1 MTLRSFLI
9 AVSVACIA
17 SRGAAQS
24 TVAGSP
30 SRPPVRDN
38 SFLVEE
44 AYNQEARV
52 VQHISVFALT
62 RRESSWEYGFT
73 QEWPAGSQR
82 HQVSVTVPVMHAADE
97 TGVGDVALNYRY
109 QLAFDDATG
118 NALAPRVSLVLPTG
132 DAGRGRGTS
141 SLGVQV
147 NLPASWG
154 WHRTL
159 VTHWNIGGAWT
170 PSARALSGGR
180 AATRDLT
187 AAASAIW
194 LAMRGL
200 NLMLEAAWAREEIA
214 LAADT
219 RAAEESAWISPGL
232 RAAIDFPSGLQIVP
246 GLAFP
251 IGFGP
256 SEGERRVLV
265 YLSFEHGF

>member
-1 MTLRSFLI
+1 MSFRSLAL
-9 AVSVACIA
+9 AVVAGVGSMVA
-17 SRGAAQS
+17 DPLAAQS
-24 TVAGSP
+24 VQP
-30 SRPPVRDN
+30 LPPVRDN

-52 VQHISVFALT
+52 VQHVNVLSLA
-62 RRESSWEYGFT
+62 RRSSGWEYGFT

-82 HQVSVTVPVMHAADE
+82 HQLSVTVPIVNAADQ
-97 TGVGDVALNYRY
+97 TGVGDVSLNYRY

-118 NALAPRVSLVLPTG
+118 NALAPRLSLVLPTG
-132 DAGRGRGTS
+132 DAQQGRGTA
-141 SLGVQV
+141 SLGLQV

-154 WHRTL
+154 LHPAL
-159 VTHWNIGGAWT
+159 VTHWNVGGAWT
-170 PSARALSGGR
+170 PSARAPLGGR
-180 AATRDLT
+180 AATRDVT

-194 LAMRGL
+194 LAKRAL
-200 NLMLEAAWAREEIA
+200 NFMLEVAWAREEIA
-214 LAADT
+214 VAADA
-219 RAAEESAWISPGL
+219 RVAEESAWISPGL

-256 SEGERRVLV
+256 SDGERRVLV